1 MNGFSN
7 DSLSKIKQQFDF
19 GPYPYF
25 PLEQSPQHETESLFI
40 HNLTTPYYL
49 KYKRLPPQDNLMI
62 LDAGCG
68 SGYGALTLAW
78 ANPKAYIVGVDL
90 SEKSIELA
98 RYRLC
103 HHGIKRCEFHV
114 MPIEQISSLRYQFDY
129 INCDEVIYLSDHP
142 GLTLQALA
150 QVLKPQGILRVNF
163 HDRYQRLEQYR
174 GQEFFEWLGLKK
186 NNPEEEAIHTVRVIM
201 QQLRDDVSLKKNCWQ
216 PALGKRLDKLGQEY
230 ILMNYLFQCDK
241 GFSPL
246 EVRDYVEFAGLELIE
261 MVRWRKWRLM
271 ELFTDPD
278 NVPTV
283 IAAAVAM
290 ATPWEQFYLV
300 DLLHPGER
308 LIDFWCGHPQ
318 PTQTT
323 QLTPISWIYLHPQLQ
338 TELLKSAWQMA
349 LEKRQSFTL
358 SNFLKTPAQSSFF
371 QAQVI
376 LDFVAATVLWPL
388 LEIPM
393 QFHEIQ
399 TRWLELYPR
408 DWHTGQPTDAA
419 TVASQLTE
427 LLLMLEQYLYVLI
440 ISDNKREMY

>member
-1 MNGFSN
+1 MNRSGD
-7 DSLSKIKQQFDF
+7 DSFRKIQEQFDF

-25 PLEQSPQHETESLFI
+25 PIEQSPQNETESLFI
-40 HNLTTPYYL
+40 HNLVTPYYL
-49 KYKRLPPQDNLMI
+49 KYKQLPPQDHLII

-78 ANPKAYIVGVDL
+78 ANPGSHIVGIDL

-98 RYRLC
+98 RHRFD
-103 HHGIKRCEFHV
+103 HHGIKNYEFHV
-114 MPIEQISSLRYQFDY
+114 MPIEQVRSLGYEFDY
-129 INCDEVIYLSDHP
+129 INCDEVIYLADHP

-150 QVLKPQGILRVNF
+150 QVLKPRGILRVNF
-163 HDRYQRLEQYR
+163 HDRYQRFDQYR

-186 NNPEEEAIHTVRVIM
+186 NNPEDEAIETVRQVM
-201 QQLRDDVSLKKNCWQ
+201 QGLRDEVILKKNCWQ
-216 PALGKRLDKLGQEY
+216 PALGERLDKLGQEY

-241 GFSPL
+241 GFTPL
-246 EVRDYVEFAGLELIE
+246 EVGRFLDFAGLELIE
-261 MVRWRKWRLM
+261 MVRWRKWRLT

-300 DLLHPGER
+300 DLIHPGER

-323 QLTPISWIYLHPQLQ
+323 QLTPASWVYLHPQLQ
-338 TELLKSAWQMA
+338 TEAVKVAWQTA
-349 LEKRQSFTL
+349 LDQRQSLTL
-358 SNFLKTPAQSSFF
+358 SHFLKTPAQSSFF
-371 QAQVI
+371 QAHVT

-388 LEIPM
+388 LETPM
-393 QFHEIQ
+393 QLQQMQ
-399 TRWLELYPR
+399 TRWLALYPR
-408 DWHTGQPTDAA
+408 DWQTGQPADAQ
-419 TVASQLTE
+419 TIASQLSE

-440 ISDNKREMY
+440 ISP